1 MHSDTLHLGTV
12 VQKELAWANHE
23 LSCHG
28 VSKGIMYAQC
38 RGVRHHSECAR
49 TSACALSCSM
59 TYSILGI
66 VAHWV
71 RACAQHELP

>member
-1 MHSDTLHLGTV
+1 MR
-12 VQKELAWANHE
+12 K
-23 LSCHG
+23 
-28 VSKGIMYAQC
+28 C

-49 TSACALSCSM
+49 ASAGALSCGM